1 MRDSARGK
9 EKETCTHKLT
19 ESENLGK
26 NARNKYKYPWSIRIQ
41 YITHQFIQAYMLH
54 ISEGSCAFYGHVYCT
69 NSIYLVSKSKIAG

>member
-26 NARNKYKYPWSIRIQ
+26 NARNKYKYP
-41 YITHQFIQAYMLH
+41 
-54 ISEGSCAFYGHVYCT
+54 
-69 NSIYLVSKSKIAG
+69 